1 MLYQKIEKIR
11 ENTVMHKI
19 TDFLDGN
26 WYPVVYAAL
35 ALICS
40 FTGLELAFYVLT
52 ALVAIFGTIFCRDT
66 KSLIVPLVLAVYA
79 VSQKHTPQ
87 PPYKSDYLYDPA
99 ILATLGILFGL
110 VFASTVFRMIAYK
123 GTGNVFRTPTKARWG
138 LFALGAVLIL
148 NGIFYSG
155 YTIANLVLGIGIAF
169 SFIYFYIYF
178 YNTAE
183 WTEKTPEYIAR
194 ILVLACAVILI
205 QLLEMF
211 VFDQPQN
218 KNEFVL
224 GWGMS
229 NNIGGML
236 AMFMPACFYLTYKSR
251 YGVAYYIFGL
261 LTFVGVVMTLSRTS
275 VFVGGTVL
283 VVCMILLSI
292 KGRYVRFVRIFN
304 IVFIVVLVC
313 FVFVPNELWRVF
325 KYYIEHGFNDSGR
338 WHIWENGVKNFL
350 RAPIFGVGFY
360 TPIAPDWSYNIE
372 NWVFP
377 DMYHNTYIQ
386 LLASCGILGVAAYT
400 FHLVQGAILIFRKPS
415 VERIFFFLVIL
426 ILSGMSMA
434 DNHLFHIFPTL
445 VYSMLIAMCEKD
457 YEKCERDAKAEQT
470 LEGGAADSA
479 QQEENR
485 LQNADST
492 EE

>member
-11 ENTVMHKI
+11 KNTVMHKI

-40 FTGLELAFYVLT
+40 FTGLELVFYVLT
-52 ALVAIFGTIFCRDT
+52 ALAAIFGTVFCRDT

-99 ILATLGILFGL
+99 VLATLGVLFVL
-110 VFASTVFRMIAYK
+110 VLASTIFRMIACK

-138 LFALGAVLIL
+138 LFALGAALIL

-169 SFIYFYIYF
+169 SFVYFYVYF

-194 ILVLACAVILI
+194 VLVLACAVILI

-211 VFDQPQN
+211 VFDYPQN

-236 AMFMPACFYLTYKSR
+236 AMFMPACFYLAYKSR
-251 YGVAYYIFGL
+251 YGIAFYILGL
-261 LTFVGVVMTLSRTS
+261 LTFAGVVMTLSRTS
-275 VFVGGTVL
+275 VFVGGAIL
-283 VVCMILLSI
+283 IACMIYLSI
-292 KGRYVRFVRIFN
+292 KGRYALFIRIFN
-304 IVFIVVLVC
+304 VIFIVALIC

-325 KYYIEHGFNDSGR
+325 QYYIEHGLNDSGR
-338 WHIWENGVKNFL
+338 WDIWENGVKNFL

-400 FHLVQGAILIFRKPS
+400 FHLVQGAMLIFRKPS
-415 VERIFFFLVIL
+415 AERIFFFLVIL
-426 ILSGMSMA
+426 ALSGMSMA
-434 DNHLFHIFPTL
+434 DNHLFHVFPTL

-457 YEKCERDAKAEQT
+457 YEKCARVGKAEHSA
-470 LEGGAADSA
+470 EDGVADSA
-479 QQEENR
+479 EQAEEEKR
-485 LQNADST
+485 LPKTT